1 MGQWVSKSVC
11 DPHCVLCLSGSVGS
25 IGNCHLAAIGQTF
38 GGHWGDIWGILVNGL
53 LVGSARWVCE
63 VQVGQW
69 VCKVSQSIV
78 SFVNL
83 GSVGSIGP
91 VESRSYL
98 TQQIILRR
106 SACVWVLRTI
116 FWHHIGLLGFQKV
129 CKNNIC

>member
-1 MGQWVSKSVC
+1 MGLQSQSVM
-11 DPHCVLCLSGSVGS
+11 
-25 IGNCHLAAIGQTF
+25 
-38 GGHWGDIWGILVNGL
+38 
-53 LVGSARWVCE
+53 
-63 VQVGQW
+63 
-69 VCKVSQSIV
+69 SIV

-106 SACVWVLRTI
+106 SACVWVLRTT